1 MGICLG
7 LSYPAL
13 EEVVGAGLFIW
24 LGRCSSLVVFA
35 CGSSEVAPP
44 PLPPLFQNIL
54 GSIFLFVVAMIFWA
68 MVEIIGT
75 YLRGLDVLAQ
85 GPLDPKIVDRFAQS
99 IFKTFGMA
107 SKQIS
112 NIGKTTI
119 KPQRTSK
126 TSTKHSTK

>member
-1 MGICLG
+1 
-7 LSYPAL
+7 
-13 EEVVGAGLFIW
+13 VGAGLFIW
-24 LGRCSSLVVFA
+24 LGRCSSVVVFV

-54 GSIFLFVVAMIFWA
+54 GAIFLFVVAMIFWA

-99 IFKTFGMA
+99 IFRTFGMA
-107 SKQIS
+107 SKQIG

-126 TSTKHSTK
+126 TSTKRSTNEDEGTP